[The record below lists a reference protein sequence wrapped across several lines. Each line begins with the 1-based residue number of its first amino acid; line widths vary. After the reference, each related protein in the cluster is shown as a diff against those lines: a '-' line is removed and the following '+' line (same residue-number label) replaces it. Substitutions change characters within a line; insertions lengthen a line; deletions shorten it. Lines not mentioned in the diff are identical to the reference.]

1 MHQELLILFWR
12 ICDINKKFMYY
23 VLKSSRV
30 LDVLVPILY
39 YLNKARNDKCKWV
52 LPSTFIERLLAN
64 LLSFSYGIRYTFY
77 LFPIV
82 SVRFRFGKENV
93 YAHLTMFR

>member
-30 LDVLVPILY
+30 LDVLVPILHH
-39 YLNKARNDKCKWV
+39 LNEARKDKCEFRAC
-52 LPSTFIERLLAN
+52 LFIYMTSSILHSLTFAAN
-64 LLSFSYGIRYTFY
+64 SRVASLDL
-77 LFPIV
+77 V
-82 SVRFRFGKENV
+82 SCFLMVF
-93 YAHLTMFR
+93 